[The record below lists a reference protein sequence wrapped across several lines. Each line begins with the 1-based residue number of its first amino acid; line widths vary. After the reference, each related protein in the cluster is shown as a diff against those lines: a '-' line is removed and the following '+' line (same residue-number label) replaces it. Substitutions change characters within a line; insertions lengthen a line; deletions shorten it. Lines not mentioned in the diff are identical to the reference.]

1 MIGRMRWWIPALA
14 ACLCGGLLIYVYRAN
29 GDIGDAL
36 IIPGVVAALFAAIC
50 TWVMVR
56 TRHWR
61 RRLEGVEQTP
71 ATTFGSLAWRLWHRA
86 RVDSLPEGTLNA
98 AAWIHQTGPEG
109 PRVLLVD
116 AALPHFGC
124 DAQVFEET
132 PLGMDQ
138 TLGPKERKARI
149 TQVCFFG
156 FGIVMASYMF
166 FHFPLTSGFMIQPT
180 LMIAL
185 YGCMILF
192 ALYRLGVRPVQFGA
206 ASVAPGLIRTTRRG
220 TERLY
225 TRRDSLLIIRPVQ
238 NRLEARI
245 VRDTGEFDKFA
256 FHTGNADPA
265 LHELIARWSWRENA
279 GVTWSGH
286 ATREFDPIAM
296 GQPTERTLSVGNA

>member
-1 MIGRMRWWIPALA
+1 M
-14 ACLCGGLLIYVYRAN
+14 
-29 GDIGDAL
+29 
-36 IIPGVVAALFAAIC
+36 LF
-50 TWVMVR
+50 R
-56 TRHWR
+56 S
-61 RRLEGVEQTP
+61 LEGVEQTP

-149 TQVCFFG
+149 TQVCIFG
-156 FGIVMASYMF
+156 LCIAMASYMF
-166 FHFPLTSGFMIQPT
+166 FHFPLTGGFMIQPT

-279 GVTWSGH
+279 GATWSGH